1 MYFVVFLQS
10 LRVFY
15 WRHKEGRNM
24 WWLSAVSVVNFVL
37 ITIVSVQC
45 FVRVFLR
52 RAKTTR
58 QYLAVDFIRVVSAFT
73 ENTSTPNAAL
83 RYYDSIDLRQRFVRV
98 FSYSLLTLITDAI
111 IVRNFSD

>member
-1 MYFVVFLQS
+1 M
-10 LRVFY
+10 
-15 WRHKEGRNM
+15 
-24 WWLSAVSVVNFVL
+24 
-37 ITIVSVQC
+37 
-45 FVRVFLR
+45 
-52 RAKTTR
+52 
-58 QYLAVDFIRVVSAFT
+58 RVVSAFT